1 MQEMTGLSHMPER
14 PPRVA
19 VGYPDEV
26 AGRGEL
32 PNQIARLV
40 SRALR
45 DAKDEGLTRADVA
58 AGISREL
65 GRKVTESTLE
75 GWASEADTAHRIPFD
90 AFTALVKVTG
100 VVDLLGFMPGLSG
113 FVVVPR
119 KYMAVIELQ
128 LLEEFER
135 ELADHKAKLLADV
148 RALR

>member
-1 MQEMTGLSHMPER
+1 MIGAA
-14 PPRVA
+14 PPASWQPPDVSI
-19 VGYPDEV
+19 GYSDEV
-26 AGRGEL
+26 AGSGEL

-45 DAKDEGLTRADVA
+45 DARKERELSRAEVASRLTA
-58 AGISREL
+58 EL

-75 GWASEADTAHRIPFD
+75 GWASEADTAHRIPLDGFI
-90 AFTALVKVTG
+90 ALVKVTG
-100 VVDLLGFMPGLSG
+100 ATDLLGFMPGLSG

-135 ELADHKAKLLADV
+135 ELAEHKAKLLADV
-148 RALR
+148 RALHQ